1 MKVLVTGA
9 NGQLG
14 YDLIKELNKRNIE
27 NIGVDKNDFDITNQD
42 ETENFILNCKPD
54 AIIHCA
60 AYTNVNKAEDEKDL
74 CYKINVDGTKNIA
87 SACKKIDAKMIYIS
101 TDYIFDGKKNSP
113 YEIDDNPN
121 PLNFYGKTK
130 LDGENIIKNSLEKY
144 FIVRISWVFGKN
156 GNNFVKTMLNL
167 SQTQNELN
175 IVSDQIGSPTYTVDL
190 SKILCDMILT
200 GKYGIYHATNEN
212 YCSWYEFAQEIFKI
226 SDIKIKL
233 NPVKT
238 KDFPSKAKRALNSR
252 LSKKKLPE
260 SNFSKLPTWQNA
272 LARFLKEI

>member
-27 NIGVDKNDFDITNQD
+27 NIGVDKNDFDITNQG

-130 LDGENIIKNSLEKY
+130 LDGENVIKNSLEKY

-190 SKILCDMILT
+190 SKILCDMVLT
-200 GKYGIYHATNEN
+200 DKYGIYHATNEN

-233 NPVKT
+233 NPVET
-238 KDFPSKAKRALNSR
+238 KNFPSKAKRALNSR

>member
-14 YDLIKELNKRNIE
+14 YDLIKELNKRNIK
-27 NIGVDKNDFDITNQD
+27 NIGVDKNDFDITNQS
-42 ETENFILNCKPD
+42 ETENFILNSKPD

-60 AYTNVNKAEDEKDL
+60 AYTNVNKAENEKDL

-190 SKILCDMILT
+190 SKILCDMVLT
-200 GKYGIYHATNEN
+200 DKYGIYHATNEN

-233 NPVKT
+233 NPVET